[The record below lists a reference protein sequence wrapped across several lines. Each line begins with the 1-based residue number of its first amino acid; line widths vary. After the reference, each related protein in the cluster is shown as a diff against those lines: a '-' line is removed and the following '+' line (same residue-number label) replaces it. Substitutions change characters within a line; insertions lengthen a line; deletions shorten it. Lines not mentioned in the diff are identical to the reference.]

1 MTLTSRAL
9 VVSACMLATIGYL
22 ARMSR
27 AEPTPIREPLS
38 ALPYSIGGWTGM
50 REPDLDEEVRA
61 VLGADDYLLR
71 SYRRGGA
78 PPLGFYVGYYESQRQ
93 GDTIHSPMNCLPG
106 SGWVPLSTGRRTL
119 QVPDGA
125 GARPIEVNRVVIQ
138 KGLDRQLVLYWYQ
151 GHGRVVA
158 SEYWGKVYTVL
169 DAIRVN
175 RTDAALVRIIVPIAG
190 GGNADAVRNAEVEAD
205 RFAQAVFPLLTRVL
219 PS

>member
-1 MTLTSRAL
+1 MTLTMRAL
-9 VVSACMLATIGYL
+9 VVSACMLATLGYL
-22 ARMSR
+22 ARASR
-27 AEPTPIREPLS
+27 AEPTPIREPL
-38 ALPYSIGGWTGM
+38 ATLPYSIGDWTGF
-50 REPDLDEEVRA
+50 REEDLDEETLA

-71 SYRRGGA
+71 SYRRHGE

-106 SGWVPLSTGRRTL
+106 SGWVPLSSGRRTIE
-119 QVPDGA
+119 VPDGSGTRA
-125 GARPIEVNRVVIQ
+125 IEVNRVVIQ

-158 SEYWGKVYTVL
+158 SEYWGKIYTVL

-175 RTDAALVRIIVPIAG
+175 RTDAALVRIIVPIVSG
-190 GGNADAVRNAEVEAD
+190 GAEAVRRAEGEADA
-205 RFAQAVFPLLTRVL
+205 FARAVFPMLSRHL

>member
-9 VVSACMLATIGYL
+9 VVSACMLATLGYL

-38 ALPYSIGGWTGM
+38 TLPLAFGDWHGV
-50 REPDLDEEVRA
+50 REPDLDEEVLA

-71 SYRRGGA
+71 SYRRNGA
-78 PPLGFYVGYYESQRQ
+78 LPVGFYVGYYENQRQ
-93 GDTIHSPMNCLPG
+93 GDTIHSPLNCLPG

-119 QVPDGA
+119 DVPNGS
-125 GARPIEVNRVVIQ
+125 GTRRIEVNRVVIQ

-158 SEYWGKVYTVL
+158 SEYWGKIYTVV

-175 RTDAALVRIIVPIAG
+175 RTDAALVRIIVPIVG
-190 GGNADAVRNAEVEAD
+190 GGTAEAVQRAEAEADA
-205 RFAQAVFPLLTRVL
+205 FARAVFPLLSRHL